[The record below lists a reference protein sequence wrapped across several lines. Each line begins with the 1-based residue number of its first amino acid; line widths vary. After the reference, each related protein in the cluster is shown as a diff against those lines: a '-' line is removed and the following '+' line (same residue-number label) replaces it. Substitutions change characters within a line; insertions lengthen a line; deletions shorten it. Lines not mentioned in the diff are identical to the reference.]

1 MAFLMPVLLSKRNL
15 DMFISSVFWLLL
27 LSCSFSFGVESDI
40 NCLKSIKAS
49 LEDTSGYLNSS
60 WDFSN
65 NTEGFIC
72 NFLGIECWH
81 PNESKVLNIKLSNLG
96 LKGQFPRGVEN
107 CTSLTGL
114 DLSRN
119 RLSGDLPHD
128 IDRILTFVTSLDLS
142 SNSFSGPI
150 PAKLFNCSY
159 MNVLKLD
166 NNQFSADSYANN
178 PGLCGYP
185 LKPCP
190 SISQMKSLNVVTVF
204 KSNGV
209 IMVAAAGYVLSKL
222 HRRHASFEQQS
233 AGQIPD
239 LPNCTWLNLLKL
251 DDNAFNFLGLR
262 NSVWPTIF
270 CLGRSHSSFMGLLQ
284 LERRV
289 I

>member
-1 MAFLMPVLLSKRNL
+1 
-15 DMFISSVFWLLL
+15 MFISSVFWLLL

-49 LEDTSGYLNSS
+49 PEDTSGYLNSS
-60 WDFSN
+60 WDFNN

-166 NNQFSADSYANN
+166 NNQFSGNIPAEANQLTRLRTFSVANNLLSGQVPPFSENNASITADSYANN

-190 SISQMKSLNVVTVF
+190 SISQKKSFNVVMVF

-209 IMVAAAGYVLSKL
+209 IMVAAAGFGIGFVF
-222 HRRHASFEQQS
+222 SF
-233 AGQIPD
+233 
-239 LPNCTWLNLLKL
+239 
-251 DDNAFNFLGLR
+251 FF
-262 NSVWPTIF
+262 F
-270 CLGRSHSSFMGLLQ
+270 F
-284 LERRV
+284 
-289 I
+289 

>member
-1 MAFLMPVLLSKRNL
+1 MAFLAHVLLSKQHL
-15 DMFISSVFWLLL
+15 DISIGSVLLLLL
-27 LSCSFSFGVESDI
+27 LSTCSFSFGVESDI

-49 LEDTSGYLNSS
+49 LEDTLGYLNSS

-81 PNESKVLNIKLSNLG
+81 LHESKVLNIKLSDLG

-114 DLSRN
+114 DLSSN
-119 RLSGDLPHD
+119 QLSGPLPHD
-128 IDRILTFVTSLDLS
+128 IDKILSFVTSLDLS
-142 SNSFSGPI
+142 YNRFSGLI
-150 PAKLFNCSY
+150 PPQLSNCSY

-166 NNQFSADSYANN
+166 NNQLSGNIPAEVNQLTRLKIFSVANN

-190 SISQMKSLNVVTVF
+190 SISQKKSVSLARVF

-209 IMVAAAGYVLSKL
+209 IMLAAAGFGIGFVFSFSFFVL
-222 HRRHASFEQQS
+222 R
-233 AGQIPD
+233 
-239 LPNCTWLNLLKL
+239 
-251 DDNAFNFLGLR
+251 
-262 NSVWPTIF
+262 
-270 CLGRSHSSFMGLLQ
+270 
-284 LERRV
+284 
-289 I
+289 